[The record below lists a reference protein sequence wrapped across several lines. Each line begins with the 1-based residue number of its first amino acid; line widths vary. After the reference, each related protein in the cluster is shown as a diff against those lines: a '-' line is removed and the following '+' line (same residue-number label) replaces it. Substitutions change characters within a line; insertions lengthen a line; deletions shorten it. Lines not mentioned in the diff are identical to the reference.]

1 MTPAW
6 HSRRGTHTHLH
17 KKRCQQLL
25 LAHQKTEVTGQTTA
39 PRVGEAEM
47 LGVLEG
53 ALRSG
58 SCGENHA
65 ILDWSNGPWRLRGD
79 KERVKALGD
88 PG

>member
-1 MTPAW
+1 
-6 HSRRGTHTHLH
+6 
-17 KKRCQQLL
+17 
-25 LAHQKTEVTGQTTA
+25 
-39 PRVGEAEM
+39 M